1 MEIFDIVNENG
12 MPTGETIERNE
23 AHRKGI
29 CHRTVHIWVV
39 RKDGDK
45 CQLLLQKRAA
55 YKDSFPG
62 CYDTSSSGHIHAGDE
77 PITSALREL
86 YEELGITAH
95 ESDLNFAGRFHVAY
109 EKEFYGKMFR
119 DNEVAFVYVYTK
131 PVEISSL
138 TLQKEEVE
146 SVKWFDME
154 EIQHALEPRDSR
166 FCVPTDGFKL
176 AVKWCK
182 ENIQRI
188 AGEK

>member
-1 MEIFDIVNENG
+1 MISL
-12 MPTGETIERNE
+12 MKTGRQQARPLNVARHTGKESAIERYTF
-23 AHRKGI
+23 GLYV
-29 CHRTVHIWVV
+29 RT
-39 RKDGDK
+39 GTSAS
-45 CQLLLQKRAA
+45 CFYKRAA
-55 YKDSFPG
+55 DKDSFPG

-131 PVEISSL
+131 PVEISKL

-154 EIQHALEPRDSR
+154 EIQRALEPRDSR